1 MVLVILIICTL
12 LIGFCQPIQAGI
24 NGKLRDLVGGS
35 AFLSGAIS
43 NLVGAILM
51 FIIFFTKARG
61 HIGTFFPLNITKD
74 NWYYYLGGGLLS
86 ALIVCATIILPRK
99 MSYTLFFITFL
110 SGQVIMALLI
120 DRFGLFGAP
129 AVKITLKQIIG
140 ICLVLVG
147 IFLVKK

>member
-1 MVLVILIICTL
+1 MVLIILIIATL

-24 NGKLRDLVGGS
+24 NGKLKDIVGGS

-51 FIIFFTKARG
+51 FIIFFTKAKG
-61 HIGTFFPLNITKD
+61 HVATFFPLNINKS
-74 NWYYYLGGGLLS
+74 NWFFYLGGGILS
-86 ALIVCATIILPRK
+86 ALIVSATIILPRK

-120 DRFGLFGAP
+120 DRFGLFGAT
-129 AVKITLKQIIG
+129 ATRITLRQIIG